1 MFMWR
6 RQKRTNPLQIT
17 KWNRYDSSRT
27 QSYVHSIKTYQK
39 MSLSSVCNRQAH
51 TYVTWTLLC
60 FLPQLHGLTLLQTL
74 KCSPPV
80 SIASMRASVSLLRMQ
95 SMRWRWVRSPALS
108 KRRSPEAPLR
118 SRGAMLD
125 LGRALRPSKSRTS
138 SRSTR
143 RMVSRTH
150 LLSWEDD
157 SDSQIK
163 ETK

>member
-1 MFMWR
+1 MEVFALVMH
-6 RQKRTNPLQIT
+6 
-17 KWNRYDSSRT
+17 
-27 QSYVHSIKTYQK
+27 V
-39 MSLSSVCNRQAH
+39 
-51 TYVTWTLLC
+51 LC
-60 FLPQLHGLTLLQTL
+60 KLLQTL

-125 LGRALRPSKSRTS
+125 LGRALRPSKSRTR

-157 SDSQIK
+157 GDSKNNNNSWFTMYIHGNTNTTIVTQLTLKHMNNSYNINK
-163 ETK
+163 LAIIIISIVITSSVSSIQL